1 MKSGGRQQ
9 WQTLWIH
16 FVLSWNVIYGQI
28 RYTIPEEQSKGSFV
42 GDIAKDL
49 GLQLAEISRRNLR
62 IASEFGKQH
71 FSVDMKKGNLV
82 IGERIDRE
90 IVCAQSSNCAI
101 PLEIIIEN
109 PLRLYR
115 VDVEIQ
121 DVNDNSPN
129 FLSAER
135 ILKISESIAQG
146 ARFPLDSARDP
157 DVGSNTLQSYFI
169 NPNDFFV
176 LNTKTR
182 DDGIKVPE
190 LILEK
195 ALDRETVPVHTLVLT
210 AVDGGTPPKSG
221 TIKITVVVVDNN
233 DNPPQFEKSLYKIFL
248 KENLPKGTVA
258 GKVKAT
264 DLDEGLNGEV
274 VYSFGVHTPEAV
286 RKLFNVTEMEGEII
300 TQEKLDYEE
309 ASSYKFEIRARDK
322 GNPEMEGFCSIQI
335 EIVDVNDNAPEII
348 LTSEPSPLLENA
360 PTGTVIALIRARD
373 LDSGNNG
380 KVILELR
387 PDRPFK
393 LQPSFANHYALV
405 TDGSLDRE
413 AYPEYKVDIIAKD
426 SGSPVLSTKKTLTVT
441 VLDVNDNPPSFSQP
455 SYSVYTKENNAP
467 GSVLCAV
474 TASDPDL
481 GTNSQ
486 LSYSIVDTTAQG
498 TSLSSFV
505 YINSENGTL
514 YTLNSFDYEQVKNV
528 QIQVQV
534 TDNGSPPL
542 RSNTTV
548 RVFILDEND
557 NAPAVLY
564 PLTEMGTPPLQRI
577 PRSVKAGHLVTK
589 VTAVDADAG
598 HNAWISYRLI
608 QMPDNPLYTISQY
621 TGEIRTRRG
630 VLDQDGA
637 VQGLTIE
644 IKDNG
649 EPALSSTVSVE
660 IVLEDGS
667 IEPMLDVRDKAHK
680 VGYAN
685 KDITLYLIISLAA
698 VSVLSFL
705 TFIFLVV
712 KCARNSRANL
722 FSNGRSRSDWEKNSQ
737 RNLHIQLNSD
747 GPIKYVEVVGGDML
761 SQSQSYRSCFSQM
774 TDASNFTI
782 SKSMTASDLME
793 IASPVNTS
801 TPGQD
806 FVNGEYQQKP
816 ANAEWRFTQGQRPG
830 TSGTQRPEEAGPW
843 PNPPTEA
850 EQLQAL
856 MAAANEVSEAT
867 GTLGAG
873 TMGLSTRY
881 SPQFTLQHVPDYRQ
895 NVYIPG
901 STTTL
906 AGNNAQPEA
915 KIMVAAAA
923 AAAPTANKKKPG
935 KKEKK

>member
-1 MKSGGRQQ
+1 MKSGDRQQ
-9 WQTLWIH
+9 WQTLWMYI
-16 FVLSWNVIYGQI
+16 VLSWNVINGQI
-28 RYTIPEEQSKGSFV
+28 HYTIPEEQSKGSFV

-49 GLQLAEISRRNLR
+49 GLHLAEIAHRNLR

-71 FSVDMKKGNLV
+71 FTIDKRKGSLV
-82 IGERIDRE
+82 IDEKIDRE
-90 IVCAQSSNCAI
+90 ILCAQSSNCII

-109 PLRLYR
+109 PLQLYR
-115 VDVEIQ
+115 VDVQIQ
-121 DVNDNSPN
+121 DINDNAPH
-129 FLSAER
+129 FLSTEHT
-135 ILKISESIAQG
+135 LKIAESITRG
-146 ARFPLDSARDP
+146 ARFLLDSASDP
-157 DVGSNTLQSYFI
+157 DVGSNALSSYFI
-169 NPNDFFV
+169 NSNEYFV
-176 LNTKTR
+176 LSTKTHE
-182 DDGIKVPE
+182 DGSKVPE

-195 ALDRETVPVHTLVLT
+195 PLDRETVPVHSLVLT

-221 TIKITVVVVDNN
+221 TIKINVVVLDNN
-233 DNPPQFEKSLYKIFL
+233 DNVPQFDKPVYKFFL
-248 KENLPKGTVA
+248 KENSPEGALV
-258 GKVKAT
+258 GKVFAT
-264 DLDEGLNGEV
+264 DLDEGLNGEIE
-274 VYSFGVHTPEAV
+274 YSLGVRTPEAI
-286 RKLFNVTEMEGEII
+286 RRLFSIGELQGEIL
-300 TQEKLDYEE
+300 TQGQMDHEE
-309 ASSYKFEIRARDK
+309 ASFYKFDIRARDK
-322 GNPEMEGFCSIQI
+322 GNPEMEGFCSVHV
-335 EIVDVNDNAPEII
+335 ELVDINDNAPEII
-348 LTSEPSPLLENA
+348 FTSLPSPLLENA
-360 PTGTVIALIRARD
+360 PTGTVIALIRAKD
-373 LDSGNNG
+373 LDSGDNG
-380 KVILELR
+380 KVILQLN

-405 TDGSLDRE
+405 TKDSLDRE
-413 AYPEYKVDIIAKD
+413 VYPEYKVEIIAKD
-426 SGSPVLSTKKTLTVT
+426 SGSPPLSTKKTLTVT

-534 TDNGSPPL
+534 TDNGSPQL
-542 RSNTTV
+542 RSNATV
-548 RVFILDEND
+548 HVFILDEND
-557 NAPAVLY
+557 NAPSVLY
-564 PLTEMGTPPLQRI
+564 PPAESGSLPLQKMS
-577 PRSVKAGHLVTK
+577 RSVKAGHLVTK
-589 VTAVDADAG
+589 LTAVDADAG
-598 HNAWISYRLI
+598 HNAWISYRLLK
-608 QMPDNPLYTISQY
+608 MPDNPLYTISQY
-621 TGEIRTRRG
+621 TGEIRTRRE
-630 VLDQDGA
+630 VSEQDGGI
-637 VQGLTIE
+637 QGLTVE

-649 EPALSSTVSVE
+649 QPPLSTTVPVE
-660 IVLEDGS
+660 IALEEGS
-667 IEPMLDVRDKAHK
+667 LEPMLDVRDKSHK
-680 VGYAN
+680 VGYGK

-698 VSVLSFL
+698 VSAISFL
-705 TFIFLVV
+705 TFIILVV
-712 KCARNSRANL
+712 KCARNSRDN
-722 FSNGRSRSDWEKNSQ
+722 FFCNGRSRSDWKKNSQ

-782 SKSMTASDLME
+782 SKSMTASDFME

-801 TPGQD
+801 IPGQD
-806 FVNGEYQQKP
+806 FEKGEYQQKP